1 MLKLF
6 SIFRN
11 MNEMWSEMSE
21 QAREEYKDY
30 FIRYHNDVARTGVTG
45 KRLKPLAVLPESV
58 ITGFE
63 KALLTKV
70 ILFRFFKLAFPG
82 LFLFIF
88 VLSANKQYDFYIK
101 SM

>member
-1 MLKLF
+1 
-6 SIFRN
+6 

-70 ILFRFFKLAFPG
+70 ILFRFFTIILPAFIHY
-82 LFLFIF
+82 FCIYHFT
-88 VLSANKQYDFYIK
+88 
-101 SM
+101 